1 MTDVYEWFNPHE
13 VRAQI
18 PRLEQKARDQFHAG
32 VSAGQEQS
40 RRMMGGYVGD
50 AIRQASTELGRSAVA
65 QPEFK
70 EALRLLTDGIQQHS
84 DFKVSFETRPETMS
98 EVVFQEVSV
107 RPFRVTYGASF
118 LRHDLYDRRY
128 A

>member
-1 MTDVYEWFNPHE
+1 
-13 VRAQI
+13 
-18 PRLEQKARDQFHAG
+18 
-32 VSAGQEQS
+32 
-40 RRMMGGYVGD
+40 MMGGYVGD
-50 AIRQASTELGRSAVA
+50 AIRAASTALGRSAVA

-70 EALRLLTDGIQQHS
+70 EALRLLTDGIQQNY
-84 DFKVSFETRPETMS
+84 DFKVRFETRPETMS

-118 LRHDLYDRRY
+118 SRHDLRRY